1 MRILLKSWTHVS
13 SLQDHISDYRPAD
26 CLNSLI
32 NDSLLFGNGTNVF
45 VSVEFRRFVYRNL
58 EILRRNS
65 ERLAMNKSLDI
76 VEEDFSEFE
85 DKLPMSSVRELT
97 IFDKTLNN
105 KDTFDKMVSTVRL
118 L

>member
-1 MRILLKSWTHVS
+1 
-13 SLQDHISDYRPAD
+13 
-26 CLNSLI
+26 
-32 NDSLLFGNGTNVF
+32 
-45 VSVEFRRFVYRNL
+45 
-58 EILRRNS
+58 
-65 ERLAMNKSLDI
+65 MNKSLDI